1 VACYLPSFMD
11 PIQLLVIS
19 NPTAPHLR
27 LLEQLPEPV
36 EIYVGEEPTFLKSH
50 APNADVILNGSHHGE
65 LLHAVLPCAQQVKW
79 IHVLAA
85 GVDKVLFPE
94 LIESPVPVTNGRG
107 VFKDSLAEFNI
118 ASILFFAKDLRRL
131 VSSQQAGKWEQF
143 DVVQVRGQMLGIVGY
158 GEIGRETARLART
171 LGMKV
176 VAVRR
181 RAALSAND
189 QDLERA
195 YPPEGLR
202 EMLGVSDYVVV
213 STPLTPETRGLIGD
227 AELRAMKSSAVII
240 NVGRGPVIV
249 ESALIDALTEKRIR
263 GAALDVF
270 DVEPLP
276 AGHPFYQ
283 LDNVLLSPHS
293 ADHVVGWADAA
304 MNQFIRN
311 YEFFRDGQPLEN
323 LVDKRAGY

>member
-1 VACYLPSFMD
+1 MD

-19 NPTAPHLR
+19 NPTASHLR

-36 EIYVGEEPTFLKSH
+36 EIRVGEELTFLKMH
-50 APNADVILNGSHHGE
+50 AAGADVILNGSHHGE
-65 LLHAVLPCAQQVKW
+65 LLHAVLPSARQVKW
-79 IHVLAA
+79 IHVLSA
-85 GVDKVLFPE
+85 GVDKILFPE

-118 ASILFFAKDLRRL
+118 ASILFFAKDFRRL
-131 VSSQQAGKWEQF
+131 VTSQQAGRWEQF
-143 DVVQVRGQMLGIVGY
+143 DVVQVRGQTLGIVGY
-158 GEIGRETARLART
+158 GEIGRETGRLARA

-181 RAALSAND
+181 RAALSAD
-189 QDLERA
+189 DHDLERA
-195 YPPEGLR
+195 YPPEQLR
-202 EMLGVSDYVVV
+202 EMLSVSDYVVV
-213 STPLTPETRGLIGD
+213 STPLTSATRGLIGD

-249 ESALIDALTEKRIR
+249 ESALIAALTEKRIR

-276 AGHPFYQ
+276 AGHPFYK

-293 ADHVVGWADAA
+293 ADHIAGWADAA
-304 MNQFIRN
+304 TNQFIRN
-311 YEFFRDGQPLEN
+311 YERFRDGQPLEN
-323 LVDKRAGY
+323 VVDKKAGY